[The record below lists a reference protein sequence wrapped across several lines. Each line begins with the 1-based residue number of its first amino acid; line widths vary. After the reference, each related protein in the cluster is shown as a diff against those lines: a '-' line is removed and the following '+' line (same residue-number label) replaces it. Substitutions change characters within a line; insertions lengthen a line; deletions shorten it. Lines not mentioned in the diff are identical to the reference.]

1 MGPTSH
7 KCLFANN
14 SNTLNYFCH
23 VLVQLREGERAE
35 AKEALLE
42 DPAVGRR
49 LGHGHDGH
57 EEDPKEEMAT

>member
-1 MGPTSH
+1 M
-7 KCLFANN
+7 
-14 SNTLNYFCH
+14 
-23 VLVQLREGERAE
+23 LVQLREGERAE